1 MTDKEILELYPE
13 TEWRKTS
20 IGKSPL
26 GGDFTVADFFDEKG
40 NPCPQE
46 KASSVII
53 HSYKRDGTFV
63 GSNYGILTPR
73 ETSE

>member
-20 IGKSPL
+20 IWKDPL
-26 GGDFTVADFFDEKG
+26 GGDFSVADFFDDKG
-40 NPCPQE
+40 NPCARE

-53 HSYKRDGTFV
+53 NSYKRDGSYV
-63 GSNYGILTPR
+63 GSNYGYLTPR